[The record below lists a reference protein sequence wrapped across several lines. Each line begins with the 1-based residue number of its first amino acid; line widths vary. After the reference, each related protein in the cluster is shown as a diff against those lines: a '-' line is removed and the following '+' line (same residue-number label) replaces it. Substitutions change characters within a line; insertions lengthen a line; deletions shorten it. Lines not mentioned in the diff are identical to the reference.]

1 MVAALLVSV
10 GLPLVS
16 AGDILASNSLLSIF
30 ALFLV
35 GLLGRAARLK
45 ALLLYALTL
54 TCTLSYPFPS
64 SNPNPNPI
72 PIPTLTLSL
81 PLPLS

>member
-1 MVAALLVSV
+1 MVAALLVSI
-10 GLPLVS
+10 GLPIVS

-35 GLLGRAARLK
+35 GLRGRAARLK

-64 SNPNPNPI
+64 PHPNPNPNPI
-72 PIPTLTLSL
+72 PTLTI

>member
-16 AGDILASNSLLSIF
+16 AGSILASNSLLSIL

-45 ALLLYALTL
+45 ARLLHALTL
-54 TCTLSYPFPS
+54 TCTLS
-64 SNPNPNPI
+64 
-72 PIPTLTLSL
+72 
-81 PLPLS
+81 

>member
-1 MVAALLVSV
+1 MSV

-16 AGDILASNSLLSIF
+16 AGSILASNSLLSIL

-45 ALLLYALTL
+45 ARLLHALTL
-54 TCTLSYPFPS
+54 TCTLS
-64 SNPNPNPI
+64 
-72 PIPTLTLSL
+72 
-81 PLPLS
+81 